1 MCVCVRVRANSCSL
15 LPPSWQATSTHR
27 LWAFKETYLRLRA
40 LIDAGCVFVGHGL
53 RKDCRT
59 LNILLPPSQVRR
71 GGEGRPVSRC
81 EYPTVAAPAARQVVD
96 TVLLYK
102 LEGQRNLSLKFLA
115 SHVLS
120 DAAGPKDFQVRR
132 GERISEVAAT

>member
-1 MCVCVRVRANSCSL
+1 M
-15 LPPSWQATSTHR
+15 
-27 LWAFKETYLRLRA
+27 
-40 LIDAGCVFVGHGL
+40 
-53 RKDCRT
+53 
-59 LNILLPPSQVRR
+59 LPPSQVWGG
-71 GGEGRPVSRC
+71 GGEGRPVSRR
-81 EYPTVAAPAARQVVD
+81 EYPTVSAPAARQVVD